1 MSHVYEMFCSSMI
14 IFLSIKFY
22 NHKNES
28 KGLLIFISFF
38 IFLAFYV
45 RWINYY
51 FFFIPLIMKLMFF
64 SDSKFNLYK
73 NKFFIFSSIL
83 NIFIFLSL
91 SKSIYGLFTLNA
103 ADIYGLNLATSAIEK
118 TITNSGYILMLLER
132 IIIISFSQEFGIF
145 WFQPIIFSVY
155 FFQYINFDFS
165 KNYKLVLVSCFI
177 ILANSFY
184 SYFLGWYRIFFGW
197 VFDVTNSTGGNFLL
211 LFKK

>member
-1 MSHVYEMFCSSMI
+1 MLSNKNKYLEKNIDSRTNNLINFIKNAIKVDAVIFTGGGIIQDRTSLLMI

-103 ADIYGLNLATSAIEK
+103 ADIYGLNL
-118 TITNSGYILMLLER
+118 
-132 IIIISFSQEFGIF
+132 
-145 WFQPIIFSVY
+145 
-155 FFQYINFDFS
+155 S
-165 KNYKLVLVSCFI
+165 KI
-177 ILANSFY
+177 
-184 SYFLGWYRIFFGW
+184 
-197 VFDVTNSTGGNFLL
+197 
-211 LFKK
+211 

>member
-1 MSHVYEMFCSSMI
+1 MI

-51 FFFIPLIMKLMFF
+51 FFLYTFNHEINVF

-145 WFQPIIFSVY
+145 WFQPIIFFSI
-155 FFQYINFDFS
+155 FFQYINF
-165 KNYKLVLVSCFI
+165 
-177 ILANSFY
+177 
-184 SYFLGWYRIFFGW
+184 
-197 VFDVTNSTGGNFLL
+197 
-211 LFKK
+211 